1 MKIWFEK
8 ETLEEMK
15 DIAEYFT
22 TCHTNFDVQRACD
35 ELGLNYSID
44 DMGESYVSKFDDE
57 ESVMFRCIDTDGG
70 SGE

>member
-22 TCHTNFDVQRACD
+22 TCHDPLDVERTCN
-35 ELGLNYSID
+35 ELGLNYSMD
-44 DMGESYVSKFDDE
+44 DMGESYVSRSE
-57 ESVMFRCIDTDGG
+57 EEGTVIFKCIDTDGG
-70 SGE
+70 SDE

>member
-22 TCHTNFDVQRACD
+22 TCHNSLDVERTCD
-35 ELGLNYSID
+35 ELDLYYSVD
-44 DMGESYVSKFDDE
+44 DMGESYVSKFAEE
-57 ESVMFRCIDTDGG
+57 ESVIFRCIDVK
-70 SGE
+70 

>member
-8 ETLEEMK
+8 ETLEETK

-22 TCHTNFDVQRACD
+22 TCHCPLDVQRTCD
-35 ELGLNYSID
+35 ELDLIYSID

-57 ESVMFRCIDTDGG
+57 ESVMFRCIDMDGG

>member
-22 TCHTNFDVQRACD
+22 TCHDSLDVQRTCN
-35 ELGLNYSID
+35 ELGLNYSMD

-70 SGE
+70 LDE